1 MFHVV
6 VMLTALRSLVLH
18 VAGFTA
24 FWILCIATLS
34 EILLGR
40 DGKDKLL
47 TTFAADQNP
56 RLEIVFHRVPPLT
69 VTHYPCDV
77 SKCLLSFED
86 RISVSRCRVNKN
98 VLVYPLSTDCTDWRC
113 RRR

>member
-1 MFHVV
+1 MLHVV

-24 FWILCIATLS
+24 FGILCIASLR
-34 EILLGR
+34 EILLSR
-40 DGKDKLL
+40 DSKDKLL

-56 RLEIVFHRVPPLT
+56 ILELCFHRVPPLT

-77 SKCLLSFED
+77 SKCLLSFGL
-86 RISVSRCRVNKN
+86 RISGSDYGVNKKCSSS
-98 VLVYPLSTDCTDWRC
+98 PT
-113 RRR
+113 